1 MSDATGGFYKYAPT
15 ETDLE
20 NVYQEIAEDLK
31 DTAGVNATMTADFEN
46 INVTNFEM
54 PGDQVFD
61 YVYHP
66 TDSTKINWQ
75 DGITNVTD
83 QSADWICR

>member
-1 MSDATGGFYKYAPT
+1 MDSTNMLQQKQISKMYI
-15 ETDLE
+15 
-20 NVYQEIAEDLK
+20 QEIAEDLK

-46 INVTNFEM
+46 VNVTDFAM
-54 PGDQVFD
+54 AGDQVYD

-75 DGITNVTD
+75 DGTTNVTD
-83 QSADWICR
+83 QSADWVAE

>member
-1 MSDATGGFYKYAPT
+1 
-15 ETDLE
+15 
-20 NVYQEIAEDLK
+20 
-31 DTAGVNATMTADFEN
+31 MTADFEN
-46 INVTNFEM
+46 VNVTDFAM
-54 PGDQVFD
+54 DGDQVFD

-83 QSADWICR
+83 QSADWVADNKLDFNIGTIKVGQSWNATFPAESQPEWLD